1 MIRMIVGSDVCYEEA
16 SLIMDK
22 YKVLYYVGGFV
33 DEFRW
38 NNLEGLNREE
48 LDDIY
53 ETIKRG
59 D

>member
-1 MIRMIVGSDVCYEEA
+1 MIVGSDVCYEEA